1 LITCVYQSQ
10 AFPVINAYNYLD
22 GAGRL
27 IDGGIYENSGTATT
41 LEIYE
46 TLRRHV
52 EAKQDT
58 SYAVRFICINI
69 VNTNMDAAKDAIRYR
84 PASVL
89 NTLTAAF
96 QSPFGGHEQFSYRN
110 ILRRVLAP
118 DTAYSFP
125 LNRPVPLTRML
136 QPAAID
142 TMYVALRSMG
152 H

>member
-1 LITCVYQSQ
+1 
-10 AFPVINAYNYLD
+10 LD

-52 EAKQDT
+52 EAKQDPPR
-58 SYAVRFICINI
+58 AVRFICINI
-69 VNTNMDAAKDAIRYR
+69 VNTNMDVAKAAVRYR

-125 LNRPVPLTRML
+125 LDRPVPLTRML
-136 QPAAID
+136 EPAAID
-142 TMYVALRSMG
+142 TMYVALRGMG
-152 H
+152 VVLPPKGLGQN